1 MATKRTKRETKEKKK
16 QASPPFRL
24 PGAPSKKEKKENLGK
39 KHQKIKNKNKTKK
52 RAKGVGSGD
61 QRFYF

>member
-24 PGAPSKKEKKENLGK
+24 PGAPSQKTKN
-39 KHQKIKNKNKTKK
+39 KIKIWGKTKQK
-52 RAKGVGSGD
+52 RGGRWWPAETSGFIL
-61 QRFYF
+61 RGF